1 MGFWEVKE
9 FLLNLGKVLYR
20 LFICCH
26 LFVIVILI
34 ILIFSC
40 MCVFVFEFWN
50 QQKLEKVIQSPKPG
64 VTDGDKMSNI
74 GVRH

>member
-1 MGFWEVKE
+1 
-9 FLLNLGKVLYR
+9 
-20 LFICCH
+20 
-26 LFVIVILI
+26 
-34 ILIFSC
+34 

-50 QQKLEKVIQSPKPG
+50 QQKLEKVIQSPSPG